1 MGIFKIHADDFSWIT
16 GKEDDPSDHCLH
28 GHVTVQIGQTVLE
41 DDGTVSATALYLL
54 KSLTEDKIMND
65 SCIQMIPCCGF
76 FMLANPSLTEVT
88 IIGCDSGTDWSV
100 IHEDGRV
107 KLVLESGETEYVG
120 FADYQ
125 AEVFR
130 FADSIENFYRSCK
143 PKEIPDDSFERDGY
157 TAFWNEWHRRRNGGN

>member
-1 MGIFKIHADDFSWIT
+1 MGIFKIRADDFSWIT
-16 GKEDDPSDHCLH
+16 GKEDDPTDRCLH

-107 KLVLESGETEYVG
+107 KLVLESGETEYVD

-130 FADSIENFYRSCK
+130 FADSIENFYRSC
-143 PKEIPDDSFERDGY
+143 
-157 TAFWNEWHRRRNGGN
+157 NQ